1 MSSTQKPLKVSF
13 LGLGVMGFPM
23 AGHLVAEG
31 HQVTVFNRD
40 PRKTEQWTK
49 KYSGHGAA
57 TIGEAVAE
65 ADIVCACVGND
76 ADSMAVS
83 GVAMAAMAEASL
95 YIDHTTSSAM
105 CAKEIA
111 ERGKNKAIGFIDA
124 PVSGGEAGAINGQLS
139 IMCGGS
145 AENMQR
151 AEAVM
156 QAYAKRIVH
165 IGPVGQGQLC
175 KAVNQIA
182 IAGVLQGLSE
192 AVHFAKRAG
201 LDMSKVLE
209 AVSGGAAQSW
219 QMDNRAKTMA
229 EGKFDFGF
237 AVDWM
242 RKDLAIALAEAELSG
257 ATLPMTAL
265 IDQFYKDVQQ
275 VGGNR
280 WDTSSLITRLE
291 SGSKGV
297 ANRG

>member
-1 MSSTQKPLKVSF
+1 MRIVF
-13 LGLGVMGFPM
+13 LGLGVMGAPM
-23 AGHLVAEG
+23 AGHLAKAG
-31 HQVTVFNRD
+31 HQVTVYNRN
-40 PRKTEQWTK
+40 PEKAKAWTANNQGK
-49 KYSGHGAA
+49 AAGHIVDAVEGA
-57 TIGEAVAE
+57 E
-65 ADIVCACVGND
+65 IVLACVGND
-76 ADSMAVS
+76 EDSLAVA
-83 GVAMAAMAEASL
+83 GEAMAAMDKGTL
-95 YIDHTTSSAM
+95 YVDHTTTSAT
-105 CAKEIA
+105 CAEAIA
-111 ERGKNKAIGFIDA
+111 ALGQIKNIGFIDA

-242 RKDLAIALAEAELSG
+242 RKDLAIALDEARRSG
-257 ATLPMTAL
+257 ATLPITAL
-265 IDQFYKDVQQ
+265 IDEFYKDVQQ
-275 VGGNR
+275 AGGNR
-280 WDTSSLITRLE
+280 WDTSSLITRL
-291 SGSKGV
+291 GK
-297 ANRG
+297 